1 MIHSTHEEVVLGVLE
16 DHVDG
21 FVLKYDLF
29 QGDYVFVINLSVQ
42 LSFRQACV
50 QITEIVR
57 TAISRIAL

>member
-1 MIHSTHEEVVLGVLE
+1 MHHTHEEVVLGVLE

-29 QGDYVFVINLSVQ
+29 QSDYVFVINLSVQ
-42 LSFRQACV
+42 LIFHQSYV
-50 QITEIVR
+50 QIIEIVR